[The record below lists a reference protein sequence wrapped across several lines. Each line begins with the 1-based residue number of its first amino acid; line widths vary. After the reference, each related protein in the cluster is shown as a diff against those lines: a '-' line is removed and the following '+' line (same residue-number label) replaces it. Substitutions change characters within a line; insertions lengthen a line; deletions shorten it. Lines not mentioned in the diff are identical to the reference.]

1 MRKKRALKS
10 ECADEE
16 RTLKSECAD
25 VEEESTEVRVCR

>member
-25 VEEESTEVRVCR
+25 VEEESIEVRVC

>member
-16 RTLKSECAD
+16 EESTSECAD
-25 VEEESTEVRVCR
+25 VEYVRIEVRVC